1 MHVSPPLVL
10 SFYWSMLVEQG
21 IDRQS
26 ALFDVSIF
34 VDKGQKEVLL
44 RIVCTRACVVN

>member
-10 SFYWSMLVEQG
+10 SFSWSMLVEQG

-34 VDKGQKEVLL
+34 VDKGQKETLL
-44 RIVCTRACVVN
+44 CPRACV